1 VLVIGL
7 MPWTALAVRAL
18 WDGFQISIA
27 EWKVRS
33 QPQRYLGHIRPGDAF
48 PEFLVLWA
56 LFPIVFF
63 SFSGSKLPGYILP
76 SIPPIAILTGDY
88 LFRTRRSGMPGWL
101 LNMHAAMT
109 GVLTFVLVLCPQ
121 YMRYQRVIPSP
132 AWLAGAA
139 LLGSLAAALVIFVVR
154 RRGVIQI
161 RTITLVPLIGLLF
174 FLLAIN
180 GNLLDRNYS
189 ARPLAREIAS
199 AAPQATIVAT
209 LDVRRDMVYGL
220 AFYRNQDVLNY
231 ATDGVPAGAHVLVI
245 PTRETPQ
252 LQQWLQGRLYQQL
265 LLYPTQG
272 LSVYQVYPRS

>member
-1 VLVIGL
+1 
-7 MPWTALAVRAL
+7 MPWTALALRAL

-27 EWKVRS
+27 EWKVRR

-101 LNMHAAMT
+101 LYAHAALT
-109 GVLTFVLVLCPQ
+109 GFLTFVILLCPQ
-121 YMRYQRVIPSP
+121 YMRYQRIIPSP
-132 AWLAGAA
+132 TWLAIATI
-139 LLGSLAAALVIFVVR
+139 LGVLAAALVIFVVR
-154 RRGVIQI
+154 RKGVIHI
-161 RTITLVPLIGLLF
+161 RTITLVPLVCLMF
-174 FLLAIN
+174 FLLVKY
-180 GNLLDRNYS
+180 GDLLDRNYS
-189 ARPLAREIAS
+189 ARPLAREIAEK
-199 AAPQATIVAT
+199 APQAPVVAT

-231 ATDGVPAGAHVLVI
+231 ATDGVPTGAHVLII
-245 PTRETPQ
+245 PTHEASQ
-252 LQQWLQGRLYQQL
+252 LQQWLQGRLYQPL
-265 LLYPTQG
+265 FLDETKG
-272 LSVYQVYPRS
+272 LSVYQVYPRN